1 MRETL
6 QTQSSHPGRYSGG
19 MKTQI
24 STPLPPVA
32 ILTAELQSS
41 GDGWYQLL
49 PAGEFKA
56 RDGRPHDVARGCW
69 YIDADIAAQF
79 IAATAAVGQPVL
91 CDYNH
96 ATLRDQDPE
105 RQVSAEQT
113 AELAKAAGW
122 LDNPAI
128 EMQWRESG
136 LYVRPRWTPAA
147 QAGIDAEE
155 WRYLS
160 AVFPYDTETG
170 HPLYLRMFAITN
182 DPGLV
187 GMEPLVALAAAS
199 LNDSLNPPTQQDE
212 PVMNEML
219 KLLLIALGLIPADDT
234 TEYTEEQLKELV
246 AKAAESI
253 GALKTAAEAAVQVQD
268 VVETGTDPEAIVSE
282 ATTIVE
288 DTAADLKEA
297 EAIIAEA
304 ELHGIDLTV
313 AVPRSEYNKL
323 VRKLAEASLGNA
335 ALTAE
340 QIIRKARAQGKVMQ
354 SEVPGLL
361 ALAKKGGVAA
371 LSSNL
376 LHRTPIVALGARQTS
391 TLPAPAKTN
400 TVALSAEDRAVI
412 KATGVSEAE
421 FLANKIALMKG

>member
-1 MRETL
+1 
-6 QTQSSHPGRYSGG
+6 
-19 MKTQI
+19 MKRQNPT
-24 STPLPPVA
+24 SRTPVA

-56 RDGRPHDVARGCW
+56 RDGRPHDVERGCW

-79 IAATAAVGQPVL
+79 IAATAAIGQPVL

-96 ATLRDQDPE
+96 ATLRDQDPTL
-105 RQVSAEQT
+105 QVSAEQT

-122 LDNPAI
+122 LDNPAV
-128 EMQWRESG
+128 EMQWRDTG

-147 QAGIDAEE
+147 QTAINVHE
-155 WRYLS
+155 WRFLS

-187 GMEPLVALAAAS
+187 GMESLAALAAAS
-199 LNDSLNPPTQQDE
+199 LTDSLNPPTQDA

-234 TEYTEEQLKELV
+234 TEYTEEQIKELA
-246 AKAAESI
+246 AKAAEAIS
-253 GALKTAAEAAVQVQD
+253 ALKTAADAAVQVQD
-268 VVETGTDPEAIVSE
+268 VVETGTDPEAIATE

-288 DTAADLKEA
+288 DTAADLAEA

-304 ELHGIDLTV
+304 ELHGIDLAV
-313 AVPRSEYNKL
+313 AVPRSQYD
-323 VRKLAEASLGNA
+323 KLARQLAAASLGHA
-335 ALTAE
+335 ALSAE
-340 QIIRKARAQGKVMQ
+340 QIIRKARAQGRVMK

-361 ALAKKGGVAA
+361 ALAKKSGVAA
-371 LSSNL
+371 LSANL
-376 LHRTPIVALGARQTS
+376 SARTPIAALAARQTS
-391 TLPAPAKTN
+391 KLPTPAKTN
-400 TVALSAEDRAVI
+400 TAALSAEDRAVI
-412 KATGVSEAE
+412 KATGINEAT
-421 FLANKIALMKG
+421 FIANKTALLKG

>member
-6 QTQSSHPGRYSGG
+6 QTQSLHPGRYSGG
-19 MKTQI
+19 MKTRI

-49 PAGEFKA
+49 PAGEFTA
-56 RDGRPHDVARGCW
+56 RDGRPWDVVNGCW
-69 YIDADIAAQF
+69 YLDANIAAQF

-96 ATLRDQDPE
+96 ATLRDLDPE
-105 RQVSAEQT
+105 HQISAEQT

-122 LDNPAI
+122 LDNPAV

-147 QAGIDAEE
+147 QAAIDAGE

-160 AVFPYDTETG
+160 AVFPYDTDSG
-170 HPLYLRMFAITN
+170 HPRYLRMFALTN

-187 GMEPLVALAAAS
+187 GMAPLVALAAAS
-199 LNDSLNPPTQQDE
+199 LNDSLNPPTQDE

-234 TEYTEEQLKELV
+234 TEHTEEQFKELTANGV
-246 AKAAESI
+246 DAIS
-253 GALKTAAEAAVQVQD
+253 ALKAAAEAAVQVQD
-268 VVETGTDPEAIVSE
+268 VVETGTESADIVSE
-282 ATTIVE
+282 TINIVE
-288 DTAADLKEA
+288 DTAADLAEA

-304 ELHGIDLTV
+304 ELHGIDLAV
-313 AVPRSEYNKL
+313 AVPRSQYNKL
-323 VRKLAEASLGNA
+323 ALQLAAASLGHA
-335 ALTAE
+335 ALSAE
-340 QIIRKARAQGKVMQ
+340 QIIRKARAQGRVMK

-361 ALAKKGGVAA
+361 ALAKKSGVAA
-371 LSSNL
+371 LSANL
-376 LHRTPIVALGARQTS
+376 SARTPIAALSARQTS
-391 TLPAPAKTN
+391 TVPAPAKTN
-400 TVALSAEDRAVI
+400 TAALSAEDRAVI
-412 KATGVSEAE
+412 KATGISEAT
-421 FLANKIALMKG
+421 FLANKTTLMKG